1 MENWS
6 VITEEGKIKVLK
18 GEKVI
23 LTSEISLGDPDFKY
37 IKLIA
42 AGSLIIRILKMAHKK
57 FYVMNEDDETA
68 KLTKDVLKQL
78 GFDDE

>member
-23 LTSEISLGDPDFKY
+23 LTSEISLSDPDFKY

-42 AGSLIIRILKMAHKK
+42 TGSLIIRILKMAHKK

-78 GFDDE
+78 GFDDD